1 METQKKKITLP
12 SEVVYLLSIVIIAF
26 AVSIL
31 SSADFGISMI
41 VAPAYILSEKISFL
55 SFGQGEYVVQAIF
68 FIILCILVRKIKP
81 IFFVSFA
88 TCLIYGA
95 VLDLVRLIPI
105 FNPKVCPPE
114 SLDLWVRIVFFIVGM
129 TLTSIAVALSFKTYI
144 YPQVYDF
151 FVKEIPKRFTIKL
164 SLFKTIFD
172 MSMLLIGTVLTL
184 ILFKGFVGISWGTL
198 IMAVFNG
205 SIIGF
210 FSKLYDKFFISKP
223 LLPKFARLFEF

>member
-1 METQKKKITLP
+1 MEKQKKKIILP
-12 SEVVYLLSIVIIAF
+12 SELVYVLSIVIIAF

-31 SSADFGISMI
+31 TTANFGISMI

-55 SFGQGEYVVQAIF
+55 TFGQSEYVIQAII
-68 FIILCILVRKIKP
+68 FIILCIIVRKIKP
-81 IFFVSFA
+81 IFFVSFL
-88 TCLIYGA
+88 TCLIYGL

-105 FNPKVCPPE
+105 FNPTVCPPE
-114 SLDLWVRIVFFIVGM
+114 SLDLWVRIVFFVVGM
-129 TLTSIAVALSFKTYI
+129 VLTSIAVALSFKTYI

-151 FVKEIPKRFTIKL
+151 FVKEVPKRLKIKF

-172 MSMLLIGTVLTL
+172 ISMLLVGTILTL

-198 IMAVFNG
+198 IMAVVNG

-210 FSKLYDKFFISKP
+210 FSKTYDKYFISKP
-223 LLPKFARLFEF
+223 LLPKFARLFEI